1 LESVST
7 SILTPIFILA
17 RVSVRLLNREEAL
30 SVCVITFADDL
41 STSYIGVG
49 TAIIF
54 EDEDTPKVGR
64 IILYRYKNGHLNMI
78 TEKELNG
85 APHAMLAFHGKLLV
99 AVGSS
104 VRANK
109 YFFSFLFL

>member
-1 LESVST
+1 ME
-7 SILTPIFILA
+7 ICDLA

-30 SVCVITFADDL
+30 SVCVINFADDL
-41 STSYIGVG
+41 LTSFIAVS

-54 EDEDTPKVGR
+54 EDEDTPKSGR
-64 IILYRYKNGHLNMI
+64 ILLYRYKNGHLNLI

-85 APHAMLAFHGKLLV
+85 APHAMLAFQGKLLV

-104 VRANK
+104 VSNNLI
-109 YFFSFLFL
+109 FFE